1 MAGLG
6 LRKWI
11 DLGLGLWLGL
21 GLAHSLGSLV
31 APLFHNQKFF
41 VLFSQQMCRAVRLRR
56 ISLAKIKQ
64 T

>member
-41 VLFSQQMCRAVRLRR
+41 VLFSQQICRA
-56 ISLAKIKQ
+56 SPPEAD
-64 T
+64 